1 MSYNYALR
9 PGTHQMITLAN
20 GNSTPSAAFGTQT
33 EYVRICSDA
42 DVHII
47 FGAAPVATA
56 NSIFISAEE
65 FEIFKVSPGEKV
77 ACIGANTNKI
87 SITEMG
93 A

>member
-77 ACIGANTNKI
+77 ACIGSNTNKI
-87 SITEMG
+87 SVTEMG

>member
-77 ACIGANTNKI
+77 ACIGSNTNKI

>member
-1 MSYNYALR
+1 
-9 PGTHQMITLAN
+9 MITLAN

-77 ACIGANTNKI
+77 ACIGSNTNKI